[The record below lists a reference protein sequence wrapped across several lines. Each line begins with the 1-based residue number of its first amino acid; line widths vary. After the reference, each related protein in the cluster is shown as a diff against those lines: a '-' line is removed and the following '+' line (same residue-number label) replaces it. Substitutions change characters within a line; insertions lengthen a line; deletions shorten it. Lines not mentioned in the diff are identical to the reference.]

1 MEGVG
6 LVVAAAAEPGAP
18 GVVVKA
24 LLGLTALVVLAYL
37 GGHPVVRRLELRLGV
52 SRVVAAGLP
61 FLLLGLL
68 ARHDAIGV
76 LSDRTVDHLRPVLHL
91 GLGWI
96 GLVVGM
102 RVRLD
107 QLGELPRGTS
117 TILAIGTGLP
127 FAALLGVGLVV
138 LGLGRWAVGL
148 DMFEVALLRDALLL
162 ATAGAVAADTE
173 SLRLAAK
180 SVAAPVRRALAQ
192 LTSLE
197 ELIGLL
203 GLGLLTAYFR
213 PASSWTLPETAW
225 LFITFGLPAVVGC
238 VVYAILR
245 VPASSSESVALL
257 LGVVAFTAGMASEL
271 RLSALVVCFVVG
283 VLLTNFPGDYHERV
297 RELLE
302 RLETSIYLLFLVVA
316 GALWDPSGALGWALM
331 ILVIATRLLARWA
344 AGRVVWRRIDVA
356 WPPDARR
363 ALVVSPLGTLPI
375 AIVVNAMLLYPGE
388 PGMSAVFTAIIAGAF
403 LSEVIVQLYWRAGGS
418 PGAPTEV
425 P

>member
-1 MEGVG
+1 MDGLG
-6 LVVAAAAEPGAP
+6 LVGAAEPGAS
-18 GVVVKA
+18 GVVVKT
-24 LLGLTALVVLAYL
+24 LVGLTALVVLAYL
-37 GGHPVVRRLELRLGV
+37 GGHPMVRRLESRLGV

-68 ARHDAIGV
+68 ARHEAIGV

-107 QLGELPRGTS
+107 QLGDLPKGTS
-117 TILAIGTGLP
+117 TILGIGTGLP
-127 FAALLGVGLVV
+127 FAALLGVGVVV
-138 LGLGRWAVGL
+138 LGLGRWAGGL
-148 DMFEVALLRDALLL
+148 PLFDIVLLRDALLL

-180 SVAAPVRRALAQ
+180 SVEAPVQRALAQ
-192 LTSLE
+192 LTSLD

-213 PASSWTLPETAW
+213 PPSTWALPETAW
-225 LFITFGLPAVVGC
+225 LFITFGMPAVVGC
-238 VVYAILR
+238 IVYAILR
-245 VPASSSESVALL
+245 VPASATESVALL

-271 RLSALVVCFVVG
+271 RLSALVVCFLVG

-302 RLETSIYLLFLVVA
+302 RLETSIYFLFLVVA

-331 ILVIATRLLARWA
+331 ILVVVTRLLARWA
-344 AGRVVWRRIDVA
+344 AGRVVWRRIDVV
-356 WPPDARR
+356 WPADARR

-375 AIVVNAMLLYPGE
+375 ALVVNAMLLYPGE
-388 PGMSAVFTAIIAGAF
+388 PGMNAVFTAIIAGAF
-403 LSEVIVQLYWRAGGS
+403 LSEVIVQLYSRAA
-418 PGAPTEV
+418 GATPVPPEV